1 MAPSWDELAAVLH
14 DRCGAPAEVPRE
26 VRDDHEEEEEDS
38 VEIKAGDEATHD
50 GSGTEEGG
58 SAA

>member
-1 MAPSWDELAAVLH
+1 MIDA
-14 DRCGAPAEVPRE
+14 GAPAEVPRE
-26 VRDDHEEEEEDS
+26 VRDDHEEEEEEDS